1 MGTKTRHATEGLTAG
16 RAIGAVACLLCGC
29 TICPSPYDYSGP
41 VPQGSVTQNDFCAR
55 AGGNRP
61 IGVTPPVW
69 PEIVRRE
76 GGGGDRVAR
85 LPEVPP
91 PLAEGPVTATY
102 ESEASEADAM
112 PARPANPLRRAG
124 RL

>member
-1 MGTKTRHATEGLTAG
+1 
-16 RAIGAVACLLCGC
+16 VACLLCGC

-69 PEIVRRE
+69 PEIVRR
-76 GGGGDRVAR
+76 GGGGTDRMAR

-91 PLAEGPVTATY
+91 PLAEGPTTAAFET
-102 ESEASEADAM
+102 EEGEATAV
-112 PARPANPLRRAG
+112 PARPANPLRRGG
-124 RL
+124 RP